1 MYSPPVRQASN
12 VETLPSLTEKVVMS
26 ESLKVLVS
34 DKLSERGLQPL
45 FDADGISVE
54 ICTDL
59 SPEELVSRIPEY
71 HALLIRSRT
80 QVTPDLIGAGK
91 RLQAI
96 GRAGTGVDNIDV
108 EAATRAGVTVVNTPT
123 GNTVAAA
130 EHTIAMLMALAR
142 NIPQADRNV
151 RSKLWDRGAFVGT
164 EVRGKALGIVGLGR
178 IAQEVV
184 QFALSL
190 GMRVYAYDPYV
201 SQEYASQ
208 RHVTLI
214 SIDEMLPLV
223 DFLTVHVPLTDATR
237 NILDADRLKQL
248 KKGARV
254 LNVAR
259 GGVIDEEAL
268 AAAVACGHLGGAA
281 LDVFET
287 EPLPENSPLRNNDK
301 IILTPHLGAST
312 VEAMDRVAEDVAV
325 QVLDILQGRPAL
337 HAVNAPILPPTALNT
352 IIPYIDLAERMGRFL
367 RQIDEEG
374 IRRLEITGHGP
385 VTAFDMAYIV
395 ASAIRGVL
403 SGIVEERVNLI
414 NAELMARSRGIEIV
428 QRKMPKHERYESMI
442 TLRLTSAS
450 GTNTVLGTVLLDEL
464 KIVAV
469 NDLWVEF
476 PAAGNLLLASHTD
489 RPGMIGKVGTLLGQS
504 DVNISFMHVGRRA
517 PRGESIM
524 VLGTDEQT
532 PAKVLKKLAN
542 IQDIRWLKAVELR
555 ES

>member
-1 MYSPPVRQASN
+1 
-12 VETLPSLTEKVVMS
+12 MS
-26 ESLKVLVS
+26 KSLKVLVS
-34 DKLSERGLQPL
+34 DKLSKRGLQPL
-45 FDADGISVE
+45 FDAEGIAVD

-59 SPEELVSRIPEY
+59 SSQELFARIPDY
-71 HALLIRSRT
+71 HALLVRSST
-80 QVTPDLIGAGK
+80 QVTSDLIGAGR

-151 RSKLWDRGAFVGT
+151 RAKLWDRGAFVGT

-184 QFALSL
+184 QFAHSL
-190 GMRVYAYDPYV
+190 GMRVYAYDPFV

-214 SIDEMLPLV
+214 SLDEMLPLV
-223 DFLTVHVPLTDATR
+223 DFLTMHVPLTNATR
-237 NILDADRLKQL
+237 NLLDANRLKQL
-248 KKGARV
+248 KRGARV

-268 AAAVACGHLGGAA
+268 AAAVACGHIGGAA
-281 LDVFET
+281 LDVFDT
-287 EPLPENSPLRNNDK
+287 EPLPEDSPLRNDER

-325 QVLDILQGRPAL
+325 QVLDILQGKPAL

-352 IIPYIDLAERMGRFL
+352 IIPYIDLSERMGRFL

-385 VTAFDMAYIV
+385 VTAYDMAYIV

-403 SGIVEERVNLI
+403 SGIVEERVNLV

-450 GTNTVLGTVLLDEL
+450 GTNSVLGTVLLDEL
-464 KIVAV
+464 KVC
-469 NDLWVEF
+469 
-476 PAAGNLLLASHTD
+476 GS
-489 RPGMIGKVGTLLGQS
+489 
-504 DVNISFMHVGRRA
+504 
-517 PRGESIM
+517 
-524 VLGTDEQT
+524 
-532 PAKVLKKLAN
+532 
-542 IQDIRWLKAVELR
+542 
-555 ES
+555 

>member
-1 MYSPPVRQASN
+1 MSTDER
-12 VETLPSLTEKVVMS
+12 LPIRTEKFVMS
-26 ESLKVLVS
+26 KSLKVLVS
-34 DKLSERGLQPL
+34 DKLSNRGLRPL
-45 FDADGISVE
+45 LDADNVSVD

-59 SPEELVSRIPEY
+59 SPQELACRIPEY
-71 HALLIRSRT
+71 HALLVRSST
-80 QVTPDLIGAGK
+80 QVTAELIGAGK
-91 RLQAI
+91 QLQAI

-151 RSKLWDRGAFVGT
+151 RAKLWDRNEFVGT

-190 GMRVYAYDPYV
+190 GMKVFAYDPFV

-208 RHVTLI
+208 RQVTLVAL
-214 SIDEMLPLV
+214 DEMLPLV
-223 DFLTVHVPLTDATR
+223 DFLSVHVPLNEATR
-237 NILDADRLKQL
+237 HIMDANRLKQL

-259 GGVIDEEAL
+259 GGVIDEDAL
-268 AAAVACGHLGGAA
+268 AEAVACGHLGGAA
-281 LDVFET
+281 LDVYET
-287 EPLPENSPLRNNDK
+287 EPLPEDSPLRNNER

-385 VTAFDMAYIV
+385 VTAFDMAYVV

-403 SGIVEERVNLI
+403 SGIIEERVNLI

-442 TLRLTSAS
+442 TLRLTSAG
-450 GTNTVLGTVLLDEL
+450 GTNSVLGTVLLDEL

-489 RPGMIGKVGTLLGQS
+489 RPGMIGKVGTLLGLS

-532 PAKVLKKLAN
+532 PTKVLKKLAN

>member
-1 MYSPPVRQASN
+1 MSN
-12 VETLPSLTEKVVMS
+12 SLR
-26 ESLKVLVS
+26 VLVS
-34 DKLSERGLQPL
+34 DKLSKRGLQPL
-45 FDADGISVE
+45 FDANGISVDM
-54 ICTDL
+54 CTNL
-59 SPEELVSRIPEY
+59 SPEELVSRIPDY
-71 HALLIRSRT
+71 HALLVRSST

-130 EHTIAMLMALAR
+130 ELTIAMLMALAR

-151 RSKLWDRGAFVGT
+151 RAKQWDRSAFVGT
-164 EVRGKALGIVGLGR
+164 EVRGKVLGIVGLGR

-190 GMRVYAYDPYV
+190 GMKVLAYDPFV

-208 RHVTLI
+208 RNVTLI
-214 SIDEMLPLV
+214 ALDEMLPLV

-237 NILDADRLKQL
+237 NILDADRLKQM
-248 KKGARV
+248 KQGARV

-287 EPLPENSPLRNNDK
+287 EPLPEDSPLRNNER

-337 HAVNAPILPPTALNT
+337 HAVNAPILPPTALST
-352 IIPYIDLAERMGRFL
+352 VIPYIDLAERMGRFL
-367 RQIDEEG
+367 RQMDEEG

-385 VTAFDMAYIV
+385 VTAFDMAYVV

-403 SGIVEERVNLI
+403 SDIVEERVNLV

-442 TLRLTSAS
+442 TLRLTSAG

-489 RPGMIGKVGTLLGQS
+489 RPGMIGKVGTLLGRS

-532 PAKVLKKLAN
+532 PTRVLKKLAN

>member
-1 MYSPPVRQASN
+1 
-12 VETLPSLTEKVVMS
+12 MS
-26 ESLKVLVS
+26 ETLKVLVS
-34 DKLSERGLQPL
+34 DKLSKKGLQPL
-45 FDADGISVE
+45 SDADGVSVD

-59 SPEELVSRIPEY
+59 SPEELLSRIADY
-71 HALLIRSRT
+71 HALLVRSST
-80 QVTPDLIGAGK
+80 QVTVDLIGAGK

-142 NIPQADRNV
+142 NVPQADQNV
-151 RSKLWDRGAFVGT
+151 RAKQWERSAFVGT

-190 GMRVYAYDPYV
+190 GMRVFAFDPFV
-201 SQEYASQ
+201 SQEYATQ
-208 RHVTLI
+208 RNVTLMAL
-214 SIDEMLPLV
+214 DEMLPLV
-223 DFLTVHVPLTDATR
+223 DFLSVHVPLTESTR
-237 NILDADRLKQL
+237 NIIDANRLKQL
-248 KKGARV
+248 KQGARV

-259 GGVIDEEAL
+259 GGIIDEEAL
-268 AAAVACGHLGGAA
+268 AAAVSCGHIGGAA
-281 LDVFET
+281 LDVFKT
-287 EPLPENSPLRNNDK
+287 EPLPEDSPLRNSDK

-325 QVLDILQGRPAL
+325 QVLDILKGRPAL

-352 IIPYIDLAERMGRFL
+352 IIPYIDLAERMGQFL
-367 RQIDEEG
+367 RQMDEEG
-374 IRRLEITGHGP
+374 LRRLEITGHGP
-385 VTAFDMAYIV
+385 VTAIDMAYVV

-403 SGIVEERVNLI
+403 SDIVEERVNLV

-428 QRKMPKHERYESMI
+428 QRKMPKHERYENMI
-442 TLRLTSAS
+442 TLRLTSAG
-450 GTNTVLGTVLLDEL
+450 GTNSVFGTVLLDEL
-464 KIVAV
+464 KFVAV

-489 RPGMIGKVGTLLGQS
+489 RPGMIGKVGTLLGRS

-532 PAKVLKKLAN
+532 PVKVLEKLAG

>member
-1 MYSPPVRQASN
+1 
-12 VETLPSLTEKVVMS
+12 MS
-26 ESLKVLVS
+26 ERFKVLVS
-34 DKLSERGLQPL
+34 DKLSQNGLRPL
-45 FDADGISVE
+45 VE
-54 ICTDL
+54 AESIELDIRTGL
-59 SPEELVSRIPEY
+59 SPEELTSLIPDY
-71 HALLIRSRT
+71 HALLVRSST
-80 QVTPDLIGAGK
+80 QVTDDLICAGK
-91 RLQAI
+91 RLQAV

-130 EHTIAMLMALAR
+130 EHTIAMLLALAR

-151 RSKLWDRGAFVGT
+151 RSQQWDRGAFVGT

-190 GMRVYAYDPYV
+190 GMRVFAFDPFV

-208 RHVTLI
+208 RHVTLL
-214 SIDEMLPLV
+214 SLDEMLPQV

-237 NILDADRLKQL
+237 NIIDARRLRQL
-248 KKGARV
+248 KPGARV

-259 GGVIDEEAL
+259 GGIIDEDAL
-268 AAAVACGHLGGAA
+268 AAAVACGRIGGAA
-281 LDVFET
+281 LDVFAS
-287 EPLPENSPLRNNDK
+287 EPLPADSPLRDNDK

-312 VEAMDRVAEDVAV
+312 VEAMDRVAEDVAL
-325 QVLDILQGRPAL
+325 QVMDILHGRPAL
-337 HAVNAPILPPTALNT
+337 YAVNAPILPPTALNT
-352 IIPYIDLAERMGRFL
+352 LIPFIDLAERMGRFL
-367 RQIDEEG
+367 RQMDEEG

-385 VTAFDMAYIV
+385 VTAFDMTYIV

-403 SGIVEERVNLI
+403 SDIVEERVNLV
-414 NAELMARSRGIEIV
+414 NAELMARSRGIEVV

-442 TLRLTSAS
+442 TLRLTSAG
-450 GTNTVLGTVLLDEL
+450 GTNSVLGTVLLDEL
-464 KIVAV
+464 IFVAV

-489 RPGMIGKVGTLLGQS
+489 RPGMIGKVGTLLGRS

-532 PAKVLKKLAN
+532 PATVLKKLAD
-542 IQDIRWLKAVELR
+542 IQDIHWLKAVDLR

>member
-385 VTAFDMAYIV
+385 VTAFDMAYVV

-542 IQDIRWLKAVELR
+542 IQDIRWMKAVELR

>member
-1 MYSPPVRQASN
+1 M
-12 VETLPSLTEKVVMS
+12 T

-34 DKLSERGLQPL
+34 DKLSKRGLKPL
-45 FDADGISVE
+45 FEAGGISVD
-54 ICTDL
+54 ICTEL
-59 SPEELVSRIPEY
+59 SSEELLSRIPDY
-71 HALLIRSRT
+71 HALLVRSST
-80 QVTPDLIGAGK
+80 QVTSDLIGAAK

-151 RSKLWDRGAFVGT
+151 RAKLWDRGAFVGT

-190 GMRVYAYDPYV
+190 GMRVYAYDPFV

-214 SIDEMLPLV
+214 SLDEMLPLV
-223 DFLTVHVPLTDATR
+223 DFLTMHVPLTNATR
-237 NILDADRLKQL
+237 NLLDANRLKQL
-248 KKGARV
+248 KRGARV

-268 AAAVACGHLGGAA
+268 AAAVACGHIGGAA
-281 LDVFET
+281 LDVFDT
-287 EPLPENSPLRNNDK
+287 EPLPEDSPLRNDER

-352 IIPYIDLAERMGRFL
+352 IIPYIDLSERMGRFL
-367 RQIDEEG
+367 RQMDEEG
-374 IRRLEITGHGP
+374 ISRLEITGHGP

-403 SGIVEERVNLI
+403 SDIVEERVNLV

-450 GTNTVLGTVLLDEL
+450 GTNSVLGTVLLDEL
-464 KIVAV
+464 KFVAV

-489 RPGMIGKVGTLLGQS
+489 RPGMIGKVGTLLGRS

-532 PAKVLKKLAN
+532 PANVLKKLAD

>member
-1 MYSPPVRQASN
+1 
-12 VETLPSLTEKVVMS
+12 MS
-26 ESLKVLVS
+26 ESLRVLVS
-34 DKLSERGLQPL
+34 DKLSQKGLRPL
-45 FDADGISVE
+45 VDANGISVD
-54 ICTDL
+54 ICTGL
-59 SPEELVSRIPEY
+59 SPEELVRRIPDY
-71 HALLIRSRT
+71 HALLVRSST
-80 QVTPDLIGAGK
+80 QVTADIIGAGN

-142 NIPQADRNV
+142 NVPQADRNV
-151 RSKLWDRGAFVGT
+151 RAKEWERSAFIGT

-190 GMRVYAYDPYV
+190 GMRVYAYDPFV

-208 RHVTLI
+208 RHVTLL
-214 SIDEMLPLV
+214 SLDEMLPLV

-237 NILDADRLKQL
+237 NIIDAKRLKQL
-248 KKGARV
+248 KQGARV

-259 GGVIDEEAL
+259 GGIIDEDAL
-268 AAAVACGHLGGAA
+268 AAAIACGQIGGAA

-287 EPLPENSPLRNNDK
+287 EPLPEDSPLRSDDR

-312 VEAMDRVAEDVAV
+312 VEAMERVAEDVAV

-352 IIPYIDLAERMGRFL
+352 VIPFIDLAERMGRFL
-367 RQIDEEG
+367 RQMDEKG
-374 IRRLEITGHGP
+374 IKRLEITGHGP

-403 SGIVEERVNLI
+403 SDIVEERVNLV

-442 TLRLTSAS
+442 TLRLTSAG
-450 GTNTVLGTVLLDEL
+450 GTNSVLGTVLLDEL
-464 KIVAV
+464 KFVAV

-489 RPGMIGKVGTLLGQS
+489 RPGMIGKVGTLLGRS

-524 VLGTDEQT
+524 VLGTDERT
-532 PAKVLKKLAN
+532 PAKVLKKLAD

-555 ES
+555 EQ

>member
-1 MYSPPVRQASN
+1 
-12 VETLPSLTEKVVMS
+12 MS
-26 ESLKVLVS
+26 ERFKVLVS
-34 DKLSERGLQPL
+34 DKLSQNGLRPL
-45 FDADGISVE
+45 VDAESIELDIRTE
-54 ICTDL
+54 L
-59 SPEELVSRIPEY
+59 SPEELLSLIPAY
-71 HALLIRSRT
+71 HALLVRSST
-80 QVTPDLIGAGK
+80 QVTDDLICAGK

-130 EHTIAMLMALAR
+130 EHTIAMLLALAR

-151 RSKLWDRGAFVGT
+151 RSQQWDRGAFVGT

-190 GMRVYAYDPYV
+190 GMRVFAYDPFV

-214 SIDEMLPLV
+214 SLDEMLPLV

-237 NILDADRLKQL
+237 NIIDAGRLKQL
-248 KKGARV
+248 KQGARV

-259 GGVIDEEAL
+259 GGIIDEDAL

-281 LDVFET
+281 LDVFAS
-287 EPLPENSPLRNNDK
+287 EPLPGDSPLRDNDK
-301 IILTPHLGAST
+301 VILTPHLGAST

-325 QVLDILQGRPAL
+325 QVMDILHGRPAL
-337 HAVNAPILPPTALNT
+337 YAVNAPILPPTALNT
-352 IIPYIDLAERMGRFL
+352 VIPFIDLAERMGRFL

-374 IRRLEITGHGP
+374 ISRLEITGHGP
-385 VTAFDMAYIV
+385 VTAFDMTYIV

-403 SGIVEERVNLI
+403 SDIVEERVNLV

-450 GTNTVLGTVLLDEL
+450 
-464 KIVAV
+464 
-469 NDLWVEF
+469 
-476 PAAGNLLLASHTD
+476 
-489 RPGMIGKVGTLLGQS
+489 
-504 DVNISFMHVGRRA
+504 
-517 PRGESIM
+517 
-524 VLGTDEQT
+524 
-532 PAKVLKKLAN
+532 
-542 IQDIRWLKAVELR
+542 
-555 ES
+555 